1 MAGIPMGGNLNG
13 MKNPPKLD
21 RFTPLDFEV
30 LQHVADHGQITI
42 VFNTD
47 NQAMNSKYRLW
58 RLKES
63 LLVNAPGTP
72 LAEAARYFV
81 FKVRQ
86 DTLTIVNRQGSQ
98 EEDAYRAALR
108 GEVEKISADPMEM
121 RPLNIKESEDSND
134 TD

>member
-1 MAGIPMGGNLNG
+1 MAATDRGGLMMG

-21 RFTPLDFEV
+21 RFTPLDFRV

-81 FKVRQ
+81 FKVKQ

-98 EEDAYRAALR
+98 EEEAYEAALR
-108 GEVEKISADPMEM
+108 GEVEKVSADPMEM
-121 RPLNIKESEDSND
+121 RPLNLKEEDND
-134 TD
+134 GTD